1 MVNAHRASIRRKK
14 VQEIKY
20 MVFKKG
26 GTFEHRNG
34 FVEKSIENGLR
45 YYTPGAVNDSKK
57 FNYLKRLRQTI
68 IKNEMNQEK
77 RKGSIVQ
84 GSNVQNTP
92 KDS

>member
-45 YYTPGAVNDSKK
+45 YYTPGAVNDSK
-57 FNYLKRLRQTI
+57 
-68 IKNEMNQEK
+68 
-77 RKGSIVQ
+77 
-84 GSNVQNTP
+84 
-92 KDS
+92 